1 MELKKRMMRKSE
13 NCVVLFRIVESHHD
27 QLLSMTKRWCL
38 RILLF
43 TIPVVVD
50 GGYLYCDAVNRCVVD
65 NIVVV
70 VVVIMLSLSLLSFSL
85 D

>member
-1 MELKKRMMRKSE
+1 MKTVF
-13 NCVVLFRIVESHHD
+13 CLFRIVESHHD

-43 TIPVVVD
+43 TIAVVVD
-50 GGYLYCDAVNRCVVD
+50 GGYLYCDAVNRCVVE

-70 VVVIMLSLSLLSFSL
+70 VKMFSLSLLLFSL